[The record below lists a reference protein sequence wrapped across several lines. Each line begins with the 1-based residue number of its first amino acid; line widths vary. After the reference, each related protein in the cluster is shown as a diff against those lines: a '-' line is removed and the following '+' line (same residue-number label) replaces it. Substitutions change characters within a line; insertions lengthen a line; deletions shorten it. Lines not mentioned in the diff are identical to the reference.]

1 MKVGLQACEV
11 TMVHL
16 KDIKGLV
23 LSAGVRKGQRLGIVG
38 NSGCGKSKLLNVILG
53 FYPASTGQFITTRS
67 P

>member
-1 MKVGLQACEV
+1 
-11 TMVHL
+11 MVHL